1 MLFHKTKLVAQLVG
15 FACIGLLALY
25 GLVAA
30 LGAGPSLAS
39 RLASSTSAPAYIS
52 YQGTLRDADDN
63 PAEGT
68 YDMVVKIY
76 DNASATGAAL
86 WSETKDDVEV
96 REGHFNLLLGES
108 NAIDPPL
115 FKSPD
120 RYVQLTVDGTE
131 MVPTQRFASVPYA
144 MVASFV
150 TSLSAPDG
158 SPMDAVSVDDD
169 GNLEV
174 DGNVQVDGKVGI
186 NIPPSSS
193 RLTVSGPDSDGSTA
207 GVQILSG
214 EQTMLLDGNEIDSSG
229 PLYLNHNSGYGV
241 EIGKAGVPSSVTV
254 HGNLGV
260 GGAPDPSYDLD
271 VAGSAQLGGNLDVD
285 GNLDVGGDLSWSG
298 HLGSLGFSYW
308 IVFSDGAGW
317 QEKPM
322 QSFYNHFCFLTGVFM
337 SENDTSDEEGVCEI
351 EARGSAP
358 YTTWYLKAHSAGDGY
373 TKCHA
378 TCVRY

>member
-1 MLFHKTKLVAQLVG
+1 MLFHKTKLVAQFIG

-30 LGAGPSLAS
+30 LGAGPALAS

-68 YDMVVKIY
+68 YDMVVEIY
-76 DNASATGAAL
+76 NDPGPTGAVL
-86 WSETKDDVEV
+86 WSETHNDVEV

-108 NAIDPPL
+108 NPINPTL
-115 FKSPD
+115 FKRPN
-120 RYVQLTVDGTE
+120 RFVQLTVGGTK
-131 MVPTQRFASVPYA
+131 MLPMQRFASVPYA

-158 SPMDAVSVDDD
+158 SPMDVVSVDDD
-169 GNLEV
+169 GNL
-174 DGNVQVDGKVGI
+174 QVDGKVGI
-186 NIPPSSS
+186 NTAPSSS

-207 GVQILSG
+207 GVKILSG
-214 EQTMLLDGNEIDSSG
+214 AQTMLLDGNEIDSSG
-229 PLYLNHNSGYGV
+229 PLYLNHNSGHGV

-260 GGAPDPSYDLD
+260 GGAPAPSYDLD
-271 VAGSAQLGGNLDVD
+271 VAGSAYLGGNLDVD
-285 GNLDVGGDLSWSG
+285 GNLDVGGDLGWTG
-298 HLGSLGFSYW
+298 HLQSLGFSYW
-308 IVFSDGAGW
+308 IVISNAHDGDGGW
-317 QEKPM
+317 KEEPM
-322 QSFYNHFCFLTGVFM
+322 QSFYNHFCFLTAVFM
-337 SENDTSDEEGVCEI
+337 SENDAPDEEGVCEI